1 MKMKQWL
8 CDFSCCVSA
17 EFGSCL
23 YMEDLTAQAAAD
35 FPPSLHLSWVI
46 CAEQLTVGFR
56 CQTIHKKFLRRFDTI
71 FGLKMMM
78 KSGLEKKYFKIS
90 RWPSELPVICNS
102 VVILLANDCIEITD
116 PHQF

>member
-46 CAEQLTVGFR
+46 CAEQLTVGFW
-56 CQTIHKKFLRRFDTI
+56 CQTIHKKSR
-71 FGLKMMM
+71 
-78 KSGLEKKYFKIS
+78 KKYFEIPQWS
-90 RWPSELPVICNS
+90 SEL
-102 VVILLANDCIEITD
+102 LLPSAKKSA
-116 PHQF
+116 QKG